1 MLSLLQIKNFALI
14 DNLTVT
20 FGSGLNVLTGE
31 TGAGKSIVLDAIDIV
46 LGGRI
51 NQRLIRN
58 KTQNVFIKATF
69 QVNSE
74 VLKLLQTH
82 KIDYP
87 KNKQVIFSREIS
99 LSGKA
104 IRSRFR
110 INGASA
116 NLQLIKKLRN
126 LLIEITAQDRTSQL
140 TESARQRELLDVYG
154 HNCIA
159 QKKESV
165 KFGYE
170 KVQALEKNLNK
181 YKISQ
186 TEYSNRLALL
196 KDQSKELEEIKLS
209 DKDELNSLQKEY
221 ERLSHS
227 VELENFSH
235 QIFELLYQNDN
246 EISAVVDY
254 LSTIETLFIKMMEYD
269 ESVEPLLE
277 MLRSASTQV
286 IEIGQE
292 INKYGYS
299 LDTDPQRL
307 RELENR
313 IHLIKQFCR
322 KYNINSVDL
331 IDYHRKVILE
341 LNDLEDYDSSLENLE
356 KELAISKKQLLDNC
370 HKLTT
375 LRQKTAEKLEKK
387 LIEELKSLSMEKVV
401 FTCKISPSTIGS
413 HGGDK
418 VDFYFSPNEG
428 EKIQL
433 LSCTASGGEM
443 SRFFLALKACF
454 VKAEEST
461 GSLIFDEIDTG
472 VSGRIVQVIAEKL
485 YDLSTNYQVLCVT
498 HQPLVAAMAI
508 SHFHVKKQVIQ
519 EEVIIKNQDNAMLKI
534 LEPRTVVK
542 IKQLNNINDR
552 KEELAKLAG
561 GNSSEDA
568 MEFAE
573 SLLTQADLYRLRK
586 E

>member
-254 LSTIETLFIKMMEYD
+254 LSTIETLFIKM
-269 ESVEPLLE
+269 
-277 MLRSASTQV
+277 
-286 IEIGQE
+286 
-292 INKYGYS
+292 INIVN
-299 LDTDPQRL
+299 T
-307 RELENR
+307 
-313 IHLIKQFCR
+313 F
-322 KYNINSVDL
+322 INT
-331 IDYHRKVILE
+331 K
-341 LNDLEDYDSSLENLE
+341 SS
-356 KELAISKKQLLDNC
+356 
-370 HKLTT
+370 
-375 LRQKTAEKLEKK
+375 
-387 LIEELKSLSMEKVV
+387 
-401 FTCKISPSTIGS
+401 
-413 HGGDK
+413 
-418 VDFYFSPNEG
+418 FY
-428 EKIQL
+428 I
-433 LSCTASGGEM
+433 
-443 SRFFLALKACF
+443 
-454 VKAEEST
+454 
-461 GSLIFDEIDTG
+461 
-472 VSGRIVQVIAEKL
+472 
-485 YDLSTNYQVLCVT
+485 
-498 HQPLVAAMAI
+498 
-508 SHFHVKKQVIQ
+508 
-519 EEVIIKNQDNAMLKI
+519 
-534 LEPRTVVK
+534 
-542 IKQLNNINDR
+542 
-552 KEELAKLAG
+552 
-561 GNSSEDA
+561 
-568 MEFAE
+568 
-573 SLLTQADLYRLRK
+573 
-586 E
+586 